1 MKSERTD
8 ISIIGNNIAKYRKKK
23 GYTQKQLG
31 ELLDVNYKTI
41 SKWEN
46 GNVGPDITILPNLA
60 DVLGVSIEEILLG
73 VKKKNKKRNTRIII
87 SIMIVC
93 ILMAV
98 LTISIITSLN
108 SYKVYEF
115 ESDNEEF
122 KFNGFILNSAKGN
135 RYILDEVDYI
145 KNIDDDILIDYIN
158 LDFFVNGKVIS
169 NYEMSYDKVKSLLAA
184 LNEIEFNTFNSMFI
198 SNDFDNLEKDDF
210 YLKISYSLNGGDRKD
225 KKIYLN
231 YK

>member
-73 VKKKNKKRNTRIII
+73 VKKRNKKRNTRIII

-98 LTISIITSLN
+98 LTISIITCLN

-122 KFNGFILNSAKGN
+122 KFNGFILSSAKGN

-169 NYEMSYDKVKSLLAA
+169 YYEMSYDKVKSLLAA
-184 LNEIEFNTFNSMFI
+184 LNEVEFNSFNSMFI
-198 SNDFDNLEKDDF
+198 SNDFDNIEKDDF
-210 YLKISYSLNGGDRKD
+210 YLKISYGLNGKTRKD

>member
-1 MKSERTD
+1 MKTERTD

-73 VKKKNKKRNTRIII
+73 VKKKNKKRSTRIII
-87 SIMIVC
+87 SIMIACVF
-93 ILMAV
+93 MAV
-98 LTISIITSLN
+98 LTISIITCLN

-122 KFNGFILNSAKGN
+122 KFNGFILSSAKEN
-135 RYILDEVDYI
+135 RYIFDDI
-145 KNIDDDILIDYIN
+145 DCFKNIYEDILVDYIN

-169 NYEMSYDKVKSLLAA
+169 NYETSYDKEKSLLDA
-184 LNEIEFNTFNSMFI
+184 LNEVEFNGYTTSMI
-198 SNDFDNLEKDDF
+198 SSDFENIEKDDF

-225 KKIYLN
+225 KNIYLN

>member
-1 MKSERTD
+1 MKTERTD

-73 VKKKNKKRNTRIII
+73 VKKKNKKRSTRIII
-87 SIMIVC
+87 SIMISCVF
-93 ILMAV
+93 MAV
-98 LTISIITSLN
+98 LTMSIITCLN

-115 ESDNEEF
+115 ESDNEDYYF
-122 KFNGFILNSAKGN
+122 GGYVFNSARET
-135 RYILDEVDYI
+135 RYFFKKLEYTKVLDE
-145 KNIDDDILIDYIN
+145 DIMIDYIN
-158 LDFFVNGKVIS
+158 LDLFVNGNVIS
-169 NYEMSYDKVKSLLAA
+169 NYEMSYDKIRSLLDV
-184 LNEIEFNTFNSMFI
+184 LNDIEFKSFSNLLI
-198 SNDFDNLEKDDF
+198 SNDFENIEKDDF
-210 YLKISYSLNGGDRKD
+210 YLKISYGLNGKTRKD

>member
-1 MKSERTD
+1 MKTERTD

-73 VKKKNKKRNTRIII
+73 VKKKNKKRSTRIII
-87 SIMIVC
+87 SIMISCVF
-93 ILMAV
+93 MAV
-98 LTISIITSLN
+98 LTMSIITCLN

-122 KFNGFILNSAKGN
+122 NFNGFILSSAKEN
-135 RYILDEVDYI
+135 RYIFYDIDCF
-145 KNIDDDILIDYIN
+145 KNIDEDILIDYIN

-169 NYEMSYDKVKSLLAA
+169 NYETSYDKEKSLLDA
-184 LNEIEFNTFNSMFI
+184 LNEVEFNGYTTSMI
-198 SNDFDNLEKDDF
+198 SSDFENIEKDDF

-225 KKIYLN
+225 KTVYLN

>member
-31 ELLDVNYKTI
+31 ELLDINYKTI

-60 DVLGVSIEEILLG
+60 DVLGVSIEEILIG
-73 VKKKNKKRNTRIII
+73 VKKKNKKRTIRIFI
-87 SIMIVC
+87 SIVIACLFMV
-93 ILMAV
+93 ILYSA
-98 LTISIITSLN
+98 IIGCLN

-115 ESDNEEF
+115 ESDNEDYYF
-122 KFNGFILNSAKGN
+122 GGYILSSADGN
-135 RYILDEVDYI
+135 RYIFDEIDCYRSLDEDF
-145 KNIDDDILIDYIN
+145 LIDYIN
-158 LDFFVNGKVIS
+158 FDLFVNGKVII
-169 NYEMSYDKVKSLLAA
+169 NYEMSYDEEKSFLDS
-184 LNEIEFNTFNSMFI
+184 LNEVEFKSFRSMLM
-198 SNDFDNLEKDDF
+198 SNDFGNVEKDDF
-210 YLKISYSLNGGDRKD
+210 YLKISYSLIGGKRKD
-225 KKIYLN
+225 DVIYLN

>member
-8 ISIIGNNIAKYRKKK
+8 ISIIGNNIAKYRKRK

-31 ELLDVNYKTI
+31 EILDINYKTI

-73 VKKKNKKRNTRIII
+73 VKKKNKKRSTRIII

-93 ILMAV
+93 VFMAV
-98 LTISIITSLN
+98 LTISIITCLN

-115 ESDNEEF
+115 ESDNDEF
-122 KFNGFILNSAKGN
+122 NFNGFILSSAKEN
-135 RYILDEVDYI
+135 RYIFDDIDCL
-145 KNIDDDILIDYIN
+145 KNIDEDILIDYIN

-169 NYEMSYDKVKSLLAA
+169 NYETSYDKKVSLLYV
-184 LNEIEFNTFNSMFI
+184 LNYIEFNNFNSTLM
-198 SNDFDNLEKDDF
+198 SDDFDNLEKDDF

-225 KKIYLN
+225 DIIYLN

>member
-31 ELLDVNYKTI
+31 ELLDINYKTI

-60 DVLGVSIEEILLG
+60 DVLGVSIEKILIG
-73 VKKKNKKRNTRIII
+73 VKKKNKKRTIRIFI
-87 SIMIVC
+87 SIVIACIFMVILYSAIIVF
-93 ILMAV
+93 
-98 LTISIITSLN
+98 LN

-115 ESDNEEF
+115 ESDNEDYYF
-122 KFNGFILNSAKGN
+122 GG
-135 RYILDEVDYI
+135 YILSSVKENKYVF
-145 KNIDDDILIDYIN
+145 DDIDFFRKEQEAVFIDYIN
-158 LDFFVNGKVIS
+158 LELFVNGKVIS
-169 NYEMSYDKVKSLLAA
+169 NYETSYDKKVSLLYV
-184 LNEIEFNTFNSMFI
+184 LNHIEFNNFNSIVM
-198 SNDFDNLEKDDF
+198 SNDFGNVEKDDF
-210 YLKISYSLNGGDRKD
+210 YLKISYSLNGGKRKD
-225 KKIYLN
+225 DVIYLN

>member
-1 MKSERTD
+1 MKTERTD

-73 VKKKNKKRNTRIII
+73 VKKKNKKRSTRIII

-93 ILMAV
+93 VFMTV
-98 LTISIITSLN
+98 LTMSIITCLN

-122 KFNGFILNSAKGN
+122 NFNGFILSSAKEN
-135 RYILDEVDYI
+135 RYIFDDI
-145 KNIDDDILIDYIN
+145 DCFKNIDEDILIDYIN

-169 NYEMSYDKVKSLLAA
+169 NYETSYDETKDLLDA
-184 LNEIEFNTFNSMFI
+184 LNEIEFNNFNSTMM
-198 SNDFDNLEKDDF
+198 STDFENIEKDDF

-225 KKIYLN
+225 DVVYLN